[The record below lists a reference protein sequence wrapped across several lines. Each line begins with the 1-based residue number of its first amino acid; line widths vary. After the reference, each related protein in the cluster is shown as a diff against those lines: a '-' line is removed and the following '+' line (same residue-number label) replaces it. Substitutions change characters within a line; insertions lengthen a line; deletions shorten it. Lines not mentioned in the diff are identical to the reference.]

1 MSKEFLVQEFRLLLE
16 LLDPGVFEHDVTEN
30 LTRLQDVIDDNGLTI
45 TEVME
50 KVRRDG
56 EYPPDGSV
64 GGVSDL
70 KKNPIFKV
78 TKNCSDLITSCKW
91 NDDSFE
97 CDDFFDRIL
106 TRDGICCSFNYI
118 SPCDIERSIEYEK
131 IRRRLVLSRCER
143 TDRSIDRSLDL

>member
-1 MSKEFLVQEFRLLLE
+1 MSKEFLLQEFRLLLE
-16 LLDPGVFEHDVTEN
+16 LLDPGVFGHDVTEN
-30 LTRLQDVIDDNGLTI
+30 LTRLQGIIDDNGLTI

-50 KVRRDG
+50 KVRPRRL
-56 EYPPDGSV
+56 SLSL

-70 KKNPIFKV
+70 KKKKKRKNSIFKV

-106 TRDGICCSFNYI
+106 TRDGICCSFNYV
-118 SPCDIERSIEYEK
+118 SPYDIESSIEYEK
-131 IRRRLVLSRCER
+131 FVVV
-143 TDRSIDRSLDL
+143 